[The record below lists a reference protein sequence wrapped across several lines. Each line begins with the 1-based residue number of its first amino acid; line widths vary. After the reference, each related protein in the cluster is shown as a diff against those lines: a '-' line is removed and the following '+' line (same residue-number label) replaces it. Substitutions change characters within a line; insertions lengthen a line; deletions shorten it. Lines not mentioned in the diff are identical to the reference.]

1 MMNKK
6 ELGEMIIEGTD
17 EFYRMAK
24 SILKEDADCQDAV
37 QEAVSKAFAKIN
49 TLRQEKYA
57 KTWFI
62 RILLNECYAILRKRN
77 RETIYHE
84 EISKEE
90 MAQHEYSD
98 LYQKLMKLEIEYR
111 LPLVLYYLN
120 QYTVKEI
127 SQILN
132 LGESA
137 VKMRLSRGRKKMR
150 QMYEQEDAV

>member
-1 MMNKK
+1 MPGCNYK
-6 ELGEMIIEGTD
+6 L
-17 EFYRMAK
+17 
-24 SILKEDADCQDAV
+24 
-37 QEAVSKAFAKIN
+37 SKAFAKIN

-98 LYQKLMKLEIEYR
+98 LYQKLMELEIVQTPIGT
-111 LPLVLYYLN
+111 L
-120 QYTVKEI
+120 
-127 SQILN
+127 
-132 LGESA
+132 
-137 VKMRLSRGRKKMR
+137 LSKSI
-150 QMYEQEDAV
+150 YS

>member
-1 MMNKK
+1 M
-6 ELGEMIIEGTD
+6 
-17 EFYRMAK
+17 
-24 SILKEDADCQDAV
+24 
-37 QEAVSKAFAKIN
+37 SKAFAKIS
-49 TLRQEKYA
+49 TLRQKKYA

-98 LYQKLMKLEIEYR
+98 LYQKLMELEIEYR

-127 SQILN
+127 SQMLN

>member
-6 ELGEMIIEGTD
+6 EMGEMIIEGTD

-77 RETIYHE
+77 RETICHE

-90 MAQHEYSD
+90 MTQHEYSD
-98 LYQKLMKLEIEYR
+98 LYQKLMEEIVYIMIFLQNSSLVSCLNMGR
-111 LPLVLYYLN
+111 L
-120 QYTVKEI
+120 QWK
-127 SQILN
+127 
-132 LGESA
+132 
-137 VKMRLSRGRKKMR
+137 RLR
-150 QMYEQEDAV
+150 QCLTT

>member
-6 ELGEMIIEGTD
+6 EMGEMIIEGTD
-17 EFYRMAK
+17 
-24 SILKEDADCQDAV
+24 
-37 QEAVSKAFAKIN
+37 
-49 TLRQEKYA
+49 
-57 KTWFI
+57 
-62 RILLNECYAILRKRN
+62 ECYAILRKRN
-77 RETIYHE
+77 RETICHE

-90 MAQHEYSD
+90 MTQHEYSD
-98 LYQKLMKLEIEYR
+98 LYQKLMELEIEYR

-150 QMYEQEDAV
+150 QMYEQEDTV

>member
-90 MAQHEYSD
+90 MA
-98 LYQKLMKLEIEYR
+98 
-111 LPLVLYYLN
+111 
-120 QYTVKEI
+120 
-127 SQILN
+127 
-132 LGESA
+132 
-137 VKMRLSRGRKKMR
+137 
-150 QMYEQEDAV
+150 

>member
-6 ELGEMIIEGTD
+6 ELGEMIIDGTD
-17 EFYRMAK
+17 EFYRTAK

-37 QEAVSKAFAKIN
+37 QEAVSKAFAQIS

-98 LYQKLMKLEIEYR
+98 LYQKLMELEIEYR
-111 LPLVLYYLN
+111 LSL
-120 QYTVKEI
+120 I
-127 SQILN
+127 HI
-132 LGESA
+132 
-137 VKMRLSRGRKKMR
+137 
-150 QMYEQEDAV
+150 

>member
-6 ELGEMIIEGTD
+6 ELGEMIIDGTD
-17 EFYRMAK
+17 EFYQTAK

-37 QEAVSKAFAKIN
+37 QEAVSKAFAKIS
-49 TLRQEKYA
+49 TLRQKKYA

-98 LYQKLMKLEIEYR
+98 LYQKLMELEIEYR
-111 LPLVLYYLN
+111 LPLVLYYIN
-120 QYTVKEI
+120 QSTGKEN
-127 SQILN
+127 SQMMN

-137 VKMRLSRGRKKMR
+137 VKMLLSRGRKKMR

>member
-6 ELGEMIIEGTD
+6 EMGEMIIEGTD

-62 RILLNECYAILRKRN
+62 RFLLNECYAILRKRN
-77 RETIYHE
+77 RETICHE
-84 EISKEE
+84 EISK
-90 MAQHEYSD
+90 
-98 LYQKLMKLEIEYR
+98 
-111 LPLVLYYLN
+111 
-120 QYTVKEI
+120 
-127 SQILN
+127 
-132 LGESA
+132 
-137 VKMRLSRGRKKMR
+137 KK
-150 QMYEQEDAV
+150 